1 MCERII
7 KIICEKRRE
16 YIKELIDNP
25 LLTNEECDGIVLKII
40 VLNEILTLNKIEEQ
54 NINKND
60 IIIA

>member
-25 LLTNEECDGIVLKII
+25 LLTNEECDDIVLKII

>member
-40 VLNEILTLNKIEEQ
+40 LLNEILTLNKIEEQ

>member
-16 YIKELIDNP
+16 YIKEFIVNP
-25 LLTNEECDGIVLKII
+25 LLTHEEYKGLVLKIK
-40 VLNEILTLNKIEEQ
+40 VLNEILILNKIEEQ